1 MTETLKGAEYMKRA
15 IAIGRQSYETIISR
29 KNFYVDKTLFIKD
42 WWESEDDVTLI
53 TRPRRFG
60 KTLNLDMMNCFFS
73 TEYENRADLFENL
86 KIWEHE
92 EYREMQG
99 KYPVI
104 FLSFAGIKEKDYIS
118 AVYRINSRIRELY
131 ESNSHIL
138 ESPNLTKR
146 DKKRFENS
154 IDKIEDIDLPDSI
167 NRLCYY
173 MSKCYED
180 KVIIFLDEY
189 DTPLQEAYVNG
200 YWNEM
205 SGLIRN
211 LFNNTLKTNKYLSR
225 AILTGIT
232 RVSKESMFS
241 DLNNLKLC
249 TMSSEKYQEY
259 FGFSEDEVFESMNE
273 YGYTNKDEVKQWYDG
288 FTIGTEHDMY
298 NPWSIINFLDSGK
311 LEPYWSNTSS
321 NSLAGKLIKEG
332 SKEIKS
338 DFQILI
344 EGGTITKK
352 IDTEMVFSRLSSDED
367 AVWSLLVSS
376 GYMKPISQNG
386 TKTEIT
392 ITNYEV
398 RQMFEGLV
406 EEWFGM
412 ERSEYNDFIR
422 ALLKGNVREMNK
434 TMNELTLSMFSSFDA
449 GNRPSERLRPERFY
463 HGFVLGLLVELRD
476 RYIVT
481 SNRESGY
488 GRYDVILEPRNPAQN
503 DGIILE
509 FKVHDKEDG
518 ENTLEDTVKSAL
530 MQIEEMKYEQVI
542 IEHNVPK
549 EKIRKYGFAFEGKKV
564 LIGTV

>member
-1 MTETLKGAEYMKRA
+1 MSRP
-15 IAIGRQSYETIISR
+15 IAIGSQSFSNIIEE
-29 KNFYVDKTLFIKD
+29 NCFFVDKTLFIKD
-42 WWESEDDVTLI
+42 WWESKDSVTLI

-104 FLSFAGIKEKDYIS
+104 FLSFAGVKEQNFKS
-118 AVYRINSRIRELY
+118 AVRGICRKINELYINSAFLMESVEL
-131 ESNSHIL
+131 L
-138 ESPNLTKR
+138 EIEKR
-146 DKKRFENS
+146 NFEKYMEKIDADEVAYALNALCGYLKKNFKKN
-154 IDKIEDIDLPDSI
+154 
-167 NRLCYY
+167 
-173 MSKCYED
+173 
-180 KVIIFLDEY
+180 VIILLDEY

-200 YWNEM
+200 YWDEM
-205 SGLIRN
+205 SELIRN

-259 FGFSEDEVFESMNE
+259 FGFTEDEVFESMNE

-311 LEPYWSNTSS
+311 LEPYWSNSSS
-321 NSLAGKLIKEG
+321 NNLAGKLIKEG

-338 DFQILI
+338 DFQTLI

-386 TKTEIT
+386 KKTEIT

-434 TMNELTLSMFSSFDA
+434 TMNELTLSMFSSFDV

-518 ENTLEDTVKSAL
+518 ENTLEDTVRSAL
-530 MQIEEMKYEQVI
+530 MRIEEMQYEQML

-549 EKIRKYGFAFEGKKV
+549 EKIRKYGFAFEGKRV
-564 LIGTV
+564 LIGVS

>member
-1 MTETLKGAEYMKRA
+1 MKRA

-73 TEYENRADLFENL
+73 TEYKNRADLFENL

-131 ESNSHIL
+131 EINSHIL
-138 ESPNLTKR
+138 ESSNLTKR
-146 DKKRFENS
+146 DKERFENS

-205 SGLIRN
+205 SGFIRN
-211 LFNNTLKTNKYLSR
+211 LFNNTFKTNKYLSR

-241 DLNNLKLC
+241 DLNNLELC

-259 FGFSEDEVFESMNE
+259 FGFTEDEVFESMNE
-273 YGYTNKDEVKQWYDG
+273 YGYINKDEVKHWYDG

-311 LEPYWSNTSS
+311 LEPYWSNSSS
-321 NSLAGKLIKEG
+321 NNLAGKLIKEG

-338 DFQILI
+338 DFQTLI

-434 TMNELTLSMFSSFDA
+434 TMNELTLSMFSSFDV

-488 GRYDVILEPRNPAQN
+488 GRYDVILEPRNHAQN

-518 ENTLEDTVKSAL
+518 ENALEDTVKSAL
-530 MQIEEMKYEQVI
+530 MQIEEMKYEQTL

-564 LIGTV
+564 LIGAS

>member
-1 MTETLKGAEYMKRA
+1 MSRP
-15 IAIGRQSYETIISR
+15 IAIGSQSFSTIIEE
-29 KNFYVDKTLFIKD
+29 NCFFVDKTLFIKD
-42 WWESEDDVTLI
+42 WWENKDSVTLI

-73 TEYENRADLFENL
+73 TEYKNRADLFENL

-131 ESNSHIL
+131 EINSHIL
-138 ESPNLTKR
+138 ESSNLTKR
-146 DKKRFENS
+146 DKERFENS

-205 SGLIRN
+205 SGFIRN
-211 LFNNTLKTNKYLSR
+211 LFNNTFKTNKYLSR

-241 DLNNLKLC
+241 DLNNLELC

-259 FGFSEDEVFESMNE
+259 FGFTEDEVFESMNE
-273 YGYTNKDEVKQWYDG
+273 YGYINKDEVKHWYDG

-311 LEPYWSNTSS
+311 LEPYWSNSSS
-321 NSLAGKLIKEG
+321 NNLAGKLIKEG

-338 DFQILI
+338 DFQTLI

-386 TKTEIT
+386 KKTEIT

-434 TMNELTLSMFSSFDA
+434 TMNELTLSMFSSFDV

-488 GRYDVILEPRNPAQN
+488 GRYDVILEPRNHAQN

-530 MQIEEMKYEQVI
+530 MQIEEMKYEQTL

-564 LIGTV
+564 LIGAS

>member
-1 MTETLKGAEYMKRA
+1 MKRA

-73 TEYENRADLFENL
+73 TEYKNRADLFENL

-131 ESNSHIL
+131 EINSHIL
-138 ESPNLTKR
+138 ESSNLTKR
-146 DKKRFENS
+146 DKERFENS

-205 SGLIRN
+205 SGFIRN
-211 LFNNTLKTNKYLSR
+211 LFNNTFKTNKYLSR

-241 DLNNLKLC
+241 DLNNLELC

-259 FGFSEDEVFESMNE
+259 FGFTEDEVFESMNE
-273 YGYTNKDEVKQWYDG
+273 YGYINKDEVKHWYDG

-311 LEPYWSNTSS
+311 LEPYWSNSSS
-321 NSLAGKLIKEG
+321 NNLAGKLIKEG

-338 DFQILI
+338 DFQTLI

-386 TKTEIT
+386 KKTEIT

-434 TMNELTLSMFSSFDA
+434 TMNELTLSMFSSFDV

-488 GRYDVILEPRNPAQN
+488 GRYDVILEPRNHAQN

-518 ENTLEDTVKSAL
+518 ENALEDTVKSAL
-530 MQIEEMKYEQVI
+530 MQIEEMKYEQTL

-564 LIGTV
+564 LIGAS

>member
-1 MTETLKGAEYMKRA
+1 MKRA

-73 TEYENRADLFENL
+73 TEYKNRADLFENL

-131 ESNSHIL
+131 EINSHIL
-138 ESPNLTKR
+138 ESSNLTKR
-146 DKKRFENS
+146 DKERFENS

-205 SGLIRN
+205 SGFIRN
-211 LFNNTLKTNKYLSR
+211 LFNNTFKTNKYLSR

-241 DLNNLKLC
+241 DLNNLELC

-259 FGFSEDEVFESMNE
+259 FGFTEDEVFESMNE
-273 YGYTNKDEVKQWYDG
+273 YGYINKDEVKHWYDG

-311 LEPYWSNTSS
+311 LEPYWSNSSS
-321 NSLAGKLIKEG
+321 NNLAGKLIKEG

-338 DFQILI
+338 DFQTLI

-386 TKTEIT
+386 KKTEIT

-434 TMNELTLSMFSSFDA
+434 TMNELTLSMFSSFDV

-488 GRYDVILEPRNPAQN
+488 GRYDVILEPRNHAQN

-530 MQIEEMKYEQVI
+530 MQIEEMKYEQTL

-564 LIGTV
+564 LIGAS

>member
-1 MTETLKGAEYMKRA
+1 MSRP
-15 IAIGRQSYETIISR
+15 IAIGSQSFSAIIEE
-29 KNFYVDKTLFIKD
+29 NCFFVDKTLFIKD
-42 WWESEDDVTLI
+42 WWENKDSVTLI

-131 ESNSHIL
+131 EINSHIL

-146 DKKRFENS
+146 DKERFENS

-211 LFNNTLKTNKYLSR
+211 LFNNTFKTNKYLSR

-241 DLNNLKLC
+241 DLNNLELC

-259 FGFSEDEVFESMNE
+259 FGFIEDEVFESMNE

-288 FTIGTEHDMY
+288 FTIGTERGMY

-311 LEPYWSNTSS
+311 LEPYWSNSSS
-321 NSLAGKLIKEG
+321 NNLAGKLIKEG

-338 DFQILI
+338 DFQTLI

-386 TKTEIT
+386 KKTEIT

-422 ALLKGNVREMNK
+422 ALLKGNVRDMNK
-434 TMNELTLSMFSSFDA
+434 TMNELTLSMFSSFDV

-530 MQIEEMKYEQVI
+530 MQIEEMQYDKTLT
-542 IEHNVPK
+542 EHGVPK

-564 LIGTV
+564 LIGAS

>member
-1 MTETLKGAEYMKRA
+1 MSRP
-15 IAIGRQSYETIISR
+15 IAIGSQSFSTIIEE
-29 KNFYVDKTLFIKD
+29 NCFFVDKTLFIKD
-42 WWESEDDVTLI
+42 WWENKDSVTLI

-73 TEYENRADLFENL
+73 TEYKNRADLFENL

-131 ESNSHIL
+131 EINSHIL
-138 ESPNLTKR
+138 ESSNLTKR
-146 DKKRFENS
+146 DKERFENS

-205 SGLIRN
+205 SGFIRN
-211 LFNNTLKTNKYLSR
+211 LFNNTFKTNKYLSR

-241 DLNNLKLC
+241 DLNNLELC

-259 FGFSEDEVFESMNE
+259 FGFTEDEVFESMNE
-273 YGYTNKDEVKQWYDG
+273 YGYINKDEVKHWYDG

-311 LEPYWSNTSS
+311 LEPYWSNSSS
-321 NSLAGKLIKEG
+321 NNLAGKLIKEG

-338 DFQILI
+338 DFQTLI

-386 TKTEIT
+386 KKTEIT

-434 TMNELTLSMFSSFDA
+434 TMNELTLSMFSSFDV

-488 GRYDVILEPRNPAQN
+488 GRYDVILEPRNHAQN

-518 ENTLEDTVKSAL
+518 ENALEDTVKSAL
-530 MQIEEMKYEQVI
+530 MQIEEMKYEQTL

-564 LIGTV
+564 LIGAS

>member
-1 MTETLKGAEYMKRA
+1 MSRP
-15 IAIGRQSYETIISR
+15 IAIGSQSFSTIIEE
-29 KNFYVDKTLFIKD
+29 NCFFIDKTLFIKD
-42 WWESEDDVTLI
+42 WWENKDSVTLI

-73 TEYENRADLFENL
+73 TEYKNRADLFENL

-146 DKKRFENS
+146 DKERFENS

-180 KVIIFLDEY
+180 KVIILLDEY

-338 DFQILI
+338 DFQTLI

-434 TMNELTLSMFSSFDA
+434 TMNELTLSMFSSFDV

-518 ENTLEDTVKSAL
+518 EHTLEDTVKSAL
-530 MQIEEMKYEQVI
+530 MQIEEMQYDKTLT
-542 IEHNVPK
+542 EHGVSK

-564 LIGTV
+564 LIGAS

>member
-1 MTETLKGAEYMKRA
+1 MSRP
-15 IAIGRQSYETIISR
+15 IAIGSQSFSTIIEE
-29 KNFYVDKTLFIKD
+29 NCFFIDKTLFIKD
-42 WWESEDDVTLI
+42 WWENKDSVTLI

-146 DKKRFENS
+146 DKERFENS

-211 LFNNTLKTNKYLSR
+211 LFNNTFKTNKYLSR

-241 DLNNLKLC
+241 DLNNLELC

-259 FGFSEDEVFESMNE
+259 FGFIEDEVFESMNE

-338 DFQILI
+338 DFQTLI

-386 TKTEIT
+386 KKTEIT

-434 TMNELTLSMFSSFDA
+434 TMNELTLSMFSSFDV

-518 ENTLEDTVKSAL
+518 ENTLEDTIKSAL
-530 MQIEEMKYEQVI
+530 IQIEEMKYEQTL

-564 LIGTV
+564 LIGAS

>member
-1 MTETLKGAEYMKRA
+1 MTETLKGAEYMSRP
-15 IAIGRQSYETIISR
+15 IAIGSQSFSAIIEE
-29 KNFYVDKTLFIKD
+29 NCFFVDKTLFIKD
-42 WWESEDDVTLI
+42 WWENKDSVTLI

-131 ESNSHIL
+131 EINSHIL
-138 ESPNLTKR
+138 ESSNLTKR
-146 DKKRFENS
+146 DKERFENS

-180 KVIIFLDEY
+180 KVIILLDEY
-189 DTPLQEAYVNG
+189 DTPLQEAYVYG
-200 YWNEM
+200 YWNEI
-205 SGLIRN
+205 SELIRN

-259 FGFSEDEVFESMNE
+259 FGFTEDEVFESMNE

-338 DFQILI
+338 DFQTLI

-386 TKTEIT
+386 KKTEIT

-434 TMNELTLSMFSSFDA
+434 TMNSSK
-449 GNRPSERLRPERFY
+449 LK
-463 HGFVLGLLVELRD
+463 L
-476 RYIVT
+476 
-481 SNRESGY
+481 
-488 GRYDVILEPRNPAQN
+488 
-503 DGIILE
+503 II
-509 FKVHDKEDG
+509 
-518 ENTLEDTVKSAL
+518 
-530 MQIEEMKYEQVI
+530 
-542 IEHNVPK
+542 
-549 EKIRKYGFAFEGKKV
+549 
-564 LIGTV
+564 